1 MDIWKLYEMML
12 RSRLFEES
20 VTRIW
25 HAGDISGEMHLGIG
39 EEAIVAGIVDNLA
52 EGDAMALDHRGT
64 PPMVMRG
71 IPLTSILKEFLGY
84 EDGLCGG
91 KGGHMH
97 LFSREKTMVSSGILG
112 SSGPAAAGFA
122 LASQY
127 LKTDNLAV
135 AFFGEGTMNQGM
147 LLESMNLAV
156 AWSLPVIFVCKDNK
170 MAISTVSSSVTGGN
184 LLERAASFG
193 MDGYEIDGSDVEICW
208 ETARQVSSDARNKK
222 APSYIHAHC
231 FRHEG
236 HFLGDPLL
244 RISRNP
250 LKEIGD
256 IAGPLLKSSVKL
268 KGASVAG
275 RARSMKTVFSIVGKT
290 AKDQIIRPKDP
301 IAVTRE
307 KLKKD
312 KQRLENIESRVT
324 VEIDQA
330 VQACYKRREPAER
343 DET

>member
-1 MDIWKLYEMML
+1 MDLWKLYEMML

-25 HAGDISGEMHLGIG
+25 NEGFISGEMHLGIG
-39 EEAIVAGIVDNLA
+39 EEGIVAGIVDNLE

-71 IPLTSILKEFLGY
+71 IPLTSLLKEFMGFK
-84 EDGLCGG
+84 DGLCGG

-97 LFSREKTMVSSGILG
+97 LFSREKAMVSSGILG

-122 LASQY
+122 LAAQY
-127 LKTDNLAV
+127 QKAGSLAV

-156 AWSLPVIFVCKDNK
+156 AWGLPVIFVCKDNK

-193 MDGYEIDGSDVEICW
+193 MDSYEIDGSDVEICW
-208 ETARQVSSDARNKK
+208 ETARQAAADSRKK
-222 APSYIHAHC
+222 KVPSYIHAHC
-231 FRHEG
+231 FRREG

-244 RISRNP
+244 RISKNP
-250 LKEIGD
+250 LKEIGG
-256 IAGPLLKSSVKL
+256 IAGSLLKSSVKL
-268 KGASVAG
+268 KGASVSG
-275 RARSMKTVFSIVGKT
+275 RAGSMKTIFSIVGKT
-290 AKDQIIRPKDP
+290 ARDQIIRPRDP

-307 KLKKD
+307 KLNKD
-312 KQRLENIESRVT
+312 KQRLENIESRVKA
-324 VEIDQA
+324 EIDLA
-330 VQACYKRREPAER
+330 VNACSKQGTRGKG
-343 DET
+343 